1 MGNLGL
7 SEGAYVVSGIVGFI
21 IGVIVLISWAKIFKK
36 AGKLG
41 IVAII
46 PFFNL
51 WTYFKIATR
60 NHLLWFILAIIP
72 ATTWIAAIAGS
83 FGLAKSFGKG
93 VIFGLLILIFPE
105 VALPVLAF
113 GKAKYVGI
121 ERKH

>member
-1 MGNLGL
+1 MGGMELP
-7 SEGAYVVSGIVGFI
+7 EGTYVVSAV
-21 IGVIVLISWAKIFKK
+21 IGVIITIIVLISWVKIFKK
-36 AGKLG
+36 AGKVG

-72 ATTWIAAIAGS
+72 ATSWIAAIAGS

-93 VIFGLLILIFPE
+93 FFFGLMILLFPE
-105 VALPVLAF
+105 FALPVLAF
-113 GKAKYVGI
+113 GRSKYVGI
-121 ERKH
+121 ERKR